1 MNTPENTLPEN
12 LLPEDNQPLIPE
24 EESIKR
30 DKIFDNEYDQIELDS
45 SNQTFS
51 IDTSYRAQSI
61 EDSIDVDLVKERL
74 YEEIAKVE
82 KYQAYLEPINGEF
95 KKIGKSEINEIYS
108 HLNKAMG
115 PGTRIEIYSCMCEIY
130 EISPDKFY
138 ESLSNKFKTELIQ
151 DLKSRGYL
159 QNIKALF

>member
-1 MNTPENTLPEN
+1 MTNPENDPTLQP
-12 LLPEDNQPLIPE
+12 LLPEE
-24 EESIKR
+24 EIKR
-30 DKIFDNEYDQIELDS
+30 DKIFDNEYDQIELES
-45 SNQTFS
+45 SSKSFS
-51 IDTSYRAQSI
+51 IDDSYREPSI
-61 EDSIDVDLVKERL
+61 EESIDVDLVKERL

-82 KYQAYLEPINGEF
+82 KYQNYLTPLNGEF
-95 KKIGKSEINEIYS
+95 KKIGKAEINEIYS
-108 HLNKAMG
+108 HLIKIMG
-115 PGTRIEIYSCMCEIY
+115 SGTRIEIYSCMCEIY

>member
-95 KKIGKSEINEIYS
+95 KKIGKS
-108 HLNKAMG
+108 G
-115 PGTRIEIYSCMCEIY
+115 C
-130 EISPDKFY
+130 
-138 ESLSNKFKTELIQ
+138 
-151 DLKSRGYL
+151 
-159 QNIKALF
+159 